1 MYALARLVRTATTIA
16 VALIV
21 AGILLHVLGANMSN
35 GVVSAVNDA
44 ARWLVQPFRSIFHLH
59 SAKGTIALNWG
70 IAAAVYAI
78 AGGVIANAMARSAA
92 TARAR
97 RPLRRRAVV

>member
-35 GVVSAVNDA
+35 GIVSAINDA
-44 ARWLVQPFRSIFHLH
+44 ARWLAQPFNKVFHLH

-70 IAAAVYAI
+70 ITAVVYAI
-78 AGGVIANAMARSAA
+78 VGGVIATAIARSAA

>member
-1 MYALARLVRTATTIA
+1 MRTATTIA

-21 AGILLHVLGANMSN
+21 AGILLHVLGANLSN
-35 GVVSAVNDA
+35 GIASAVNDA
-44 ARWLVQPFRSIFHLH
+44 ARWLVQPFKNVFHLH

-70 IAAAVYAI
+70 IAAVVYAI
-78 AGGVIANAMARSAA
+78 VGGVIATAIARSAA
-92 TARAR
+92 ASRMR

>member
-35 GVVSAVNDA
+35 GIVSAVNDA
-44 ARWLVQPFRSIFHLH
+44 ARWLVQPFKNVFHLH

-70 IAAAVYAI
+70 IAAVVYAI
-78 AGGVIANAMARSAA
+78 VGGLIASVIARSAA
-92 TARAR
+92 TARTR
-97 RPLRRRAVV
+97 RPMRRRAVV